1 MERAING
8 DYHSLYDD
16 SESEQEKMDTTN
28 DPGPAF
34 VSSSASNVL
43 LAESPMDTESHRRRS
58 MEPTPSMTL
67 GGQSS
72 GRPSIESENFRLK
85 VGTCH
90 LLNLKY

>member
-1 MERAING
+1 METATNG
-8 DYHSLYDD
+8 EYHFLYDD
-16 SESEQEKMDTTN
+16 SESEHEEMDTTS
-28 DPGPAF
+28 DPGPAL

-43 LAESPMDTESHRRRS
+43 LAEPPMDTESYRRRS
-58 MEPTPSMTL
+58 MALTPSMTL

-72 GRPSIESENFRLK
+72 DHRSIESENFRLK